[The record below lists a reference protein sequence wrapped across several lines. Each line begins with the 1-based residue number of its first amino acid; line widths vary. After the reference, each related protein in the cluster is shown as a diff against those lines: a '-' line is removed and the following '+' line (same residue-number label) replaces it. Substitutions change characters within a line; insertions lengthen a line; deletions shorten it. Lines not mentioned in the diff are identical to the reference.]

1 MPKGECIDIVAT
13 KADPTRNFYRVRFR
27 NPKRFRDGEY
37 TTPKWATRAAQ
48 TIGTKYYGVSGCK
61 ITMAKPKD
69 GSWMIQS
76 VLIPKGEKVDEKMA
90 LKIANHIQDRIE
102 KEGQWAKKMC
112 RDNET
117 QRFVGANKRKQHII
131 RDSRGRFAPHAA
143 EGVQEPPIRI
153 PTGWKFH
160 PSCYPTHN
168 FRFESIDFVN
178 YDRNDVNG
186 LHPHDTV
193 RVNMSCLNCGLEVA
207 GQVGFQRDYFGGMVQ
222 DRTPER
228 DDFSLEDGQ
237 EIPSLTLD
245 EWTAVSKALGEVGT
259 FHDWV
264 HEGTDGEGGG
274 GTTLVVN
281 KKNGVFGRNEEYECR
296 SCGEMRHH
304 SLFEGFNKHRPLGWC
319 EFCEDEY
326 LERQESMYGA
336 EDLKMESYCRR
347 CDTRTKLSKYP
358 QGANFCVCGRG
369 KSIIVDGY
377 ELGSANETPQ
387 HIKDFLRSKGKRD
400 YGAEGDDVH
409 PEGKEEILRRLKGE
423 IRDLRKQQMRLIDV
437 WDDSNVPQMWN
448 YTQHEER
455 SIEPFS
461 QEKLRR
467 MHRFYDDEN
476 SRLINMRRHIRDL
489 SDYHYWIDEFYGTR
503 ENFEAKGIDTFTDPF
518 NELKGNG
525 LRKTAMTVGSVVIG
539 FLLGKRYGGDV

>member
-143 EGVQEPPIRI
+143 EG
-153 PTGWKFH
+153 
-160 PSCYPTHN
+160 
-168 FRFESIDFVN
+168 
-178 YDRNDVNG
+178 
-186 LHPHDTV
+186 
-193 RVNMSCLNCGLEVA
+193 
-207 GQVGFQRDYFGGMVQ
+207 
-222 DRTPER
+222 

-281 KKNGVFGRNEEYECR
+281 KKNGVFGRKEEYECR
-296 SCGEMRHH
+296 SCGEMRHR
-304 SLFEGFNKHRPLGWC
+304 SLFEEFNKHTPLGWC

-326 LERQESMYGA
+326 FVRQESMYGA
-336 EDLKMESYCRR
+336 EGDYTQPRSRAINNILWELRDLNAEQMFY
-347 CDTRTKLSKYP
+347 TLLNYLPTK
-358 QGANFCVCGRG
+358 QANQLLNQLAKGLAEGEIPNR
-369 KSIIVDGY
+369 
-377 ELGSANETPQ
+377 N
-387 HIKDFLRSKGKRD
+387 LRL
-400 YGAEGDDVH
+400 GAEGDDVH

-423 IRDLRKQQMRLIDV
+423 IRDLRRQELRLIDV
-437 WDDSNVPQMWN
+437 WDDYNVPQMWN

-489 SDYHYWIDEFYGTR
+489 NDYHYWIDEFYGTR
-503 ENFEAKGIDTFTDPF
+503 ENFEARGIDTFADPF

>member
-193 RVNMSCLNCGLEVA
+193 RVNMSCLNCGLEVG

-281 KKNGVFGRNEEYECR
+281 KKNGVFGRKEEYECR

-326 LERQESMYGA
+326 EEEQER
-336 EDLKMESYCRR
+336 L
-347 CDTRTKLSKYP
+347 
-358 QGANFCVCGRG
+358 
-369 KSIIVDGY
+369 
-377 ELGSANETPQ
+377 
-387 HIKDFLRSKGKRD
+387 

-423 IRDLRKQQMRLIDV
+423 IRDLRKQEMRLIDV

-489 SDYHYWIDEFYGTR
+489 NDYHYWIDEFYGTR
-503 ENFEAKGIDTFTDPF
+503 ENFEARGIDTFADPF